1 MDLQQIMSTYGNT
14 HLQMAY
20 FYTEDWHVAEEV
32 LQKVFLAASKSNVKS
47 TEFETMLLKDT
58 MNFSKQYVQ
67 KKKKTVPFKQSTKL
81 KDVIILAEYAHLHSQ
96 EISKFLTYSEPKVDK
111 MLAKAYETLN
121 KDLFERSH
129 EDHFDEAMQARITA
143 HIKNVPLQKRPKDLM
158 YPLIMAGIGIALILL
173 FMTTMNTDYI
183 FSTST
188 VPMDES
194 IQKVYTSIVIDDKD
208 AFDTTTSFFDSD
220 TTVMKNEK
228 KIKLLEQYVKNA
240 KETTLPKNTEPAAD
254 LIIRYANDETFAF
267 RVYTEDGNY
276 WLSNRAT
283 NKVYGGKFSGDD
295 WFFYELTESK
305 NTWIFFLFIVF
316 TSFILPMIIQLS
328 RNRSKF
334 IPRSYYYVSEQHRLL
349 HIIAIVAAIAFTFFG
364 FLHDSRFLILYII
377 CFSFIPFI
385 VDFYYEYRYDR
396 LFKKYI
402 DTVITYSYLVL
413 IIIIYTFLTTY
424 F

>member
-1 MDLQQIMSTYGNT
+1 MSTYGNT

-20 FYTEDWHVAEEV
+20 FYTEDWHAAEEV

-81 KDVIILAEYAHLHSQ
+81 KNLIILSEYAHLHLY

-143 HIKNVPLQKRPKDLM
+143 HIENAPLQKRPKDLM

-173 FMTTMNTDYI
+173 FMTTMNTDYT
-183 FSTST
+183 FSTAT
-188 VPMDES
+188 VPTDES
-194 IQKVYTSIVIDDKD
+194 IQNVYVSDVWDDED
-208 AFDTTTSFFDSD
+208 AFSATTSFFDLD

-240 KETTLPKNTEPAAD
+240 KETTLPKNTEPVVD
-254 LIIRYANDETFAF
+254 LIIRYTNDETFAF
-267 RVYTEDGNY
+267 RVYTDDANY
-276 WLSNRAT
+276 WLYNRAT
-283 NKVYGGKFSGDD
+283 NKVYGGKTSGDD
-295 WFFYELTESK
+295 WFFYELTESRT
-305 NTWIFFLFIVF
+305 TWIFILFVVF
-316 TSFILPMIIQLS
+316 ASFILPMIIKMFGNLF
-328 RNRSKF
+328 NV

-349 HIIAIVAAIAFTFFG
+349 HIIAIVAAIAFTLFG
-364 FLHDSRFLILYII
+364 ILHDSRFLILYIL

-402 DTVITYSYLVL
+402 DNTIRYIGFTLMVILYM
-413 IIIIYTFLTTY
+413 FFTTY

>member
-20 FYTEDWHVAEEV
+20 FYTEDWHAAEEI
-32 LQKVFLAASKSNVKS
+32 LQTVFLAASKSNVKS
-47 TEFETMLLKDT
+47 TEVETMLLKDT
-58 MNFSKQYVQ
+58 INFSKNYMR
-67 KKKKTVPFKQSTKL
+67 KKGKSIALTQPLKL
-81 KDVIILAEYAHLHSQ
+81 KDFIILSEYAHLNSY
-96 EISKFLTYSEPKVDK
+96 EISKFLKYSEPKVDK

-121 KDLFERSH
+121 KNLFEHSH
-129 EDHFDEAMQARITA
+129 EDRFDEAMQARITA
-143 HIKNVPLQKRPKDLM
+143 HIENVPLQKRPKDLM
-158 YPLIMAGIGIALILL
+158 YPLIMAGIGLALILL
-173 FMTTMNTDYI
+173 FITTMNTDYT

-188 VPMDES
+188 VPTDES
-194 IQKVYTSIVIDDKD
+194 IQKVYVSDAWDED
-208 AFDTTTSFFDSD
+208 AFSATTSFFDSD
-220 TTVMKNEK
+220 TAVMKNEK
-228 KIKLLEQYVKNA
+228 KIKLIEQYVKNA
-240 KETTLPKNTEPAAD
+240 KETTLPKNTDPAVD

-267 RVYTEDGNY
+267 RVYTEDANY
-276 WLSNRAT
+276 WLYNRAT
-283 NKVYGGKFSGDD
+283 NKVYGGKTSGDD

-305 NTWIFFLFIVF
+305 NTWIFFLFIIF
-316 TSFILPMIIQLS
+316 TSFVLPMIIQIS

-364 FLHDSRFLILYII
+364 FLHDSRFLLLYII
-377 CFSFIPFI
+377 CFSFIPVI